1 MQLGKLLTNL
11 LARRGNLARIFGG
24 SVINQGLLS
33 ATNLVAGL
41 ILVRRASPAEY
52 GYYVLINSAVPL
64 LSQLQVAFI
73 NPIMPSRV
81 TVAAQEDRRNF
92 IGSLIREQRGFL
104 RVVPVLGVLIAFL
117 AWAAGFIGTQAAVIW
132 GLGAVAST
140 AWLYREFFR
149 MVLISYRRPFE
160 ILRADVV
167 FAIILTTGIWL
178 STLTSKAATISS
190 VALIVAAVA
199 GGWLMS
205 HAVWRH
211 EAWNTN
217 GPPGALAQTI
227 RLGAWAA
234 AGTVIHWLFSQGY
247 TFIVAGGLS
256 VTAVASI
263 AATRLLLSPLG
274 VFSMGI
280 VTMMYS
286 TSTLWLK
293 HHGMRGLLRRVV
305 LFALM
310 MVCIAVTYIAIV
322 WYLRDWIFANVIK
335 KDFPQRDLLLTIWSM
350 IFVATVIR
358 DQVIFLPIALG
369 RFKLLAVLT
378 LVCAVLGLSTSFVA
392 IQLYGVA
399 GGLLGL
405 LVGEIAHVV
414 GVALLTAR
422 EMRMHTAAQ
431 PAG

>member
-1 MQLGKLLTNL
+1 
-11 LARRGNLARIFGG
+11 
-24 SVINQGLLS
+24 
-33 ATNLVAGL
+33 
-41 ILVRRASPAEY
+41 
-52 GYYVLINSAVPL
+52 
-64 LSQLQVAFI
+64 
-73 NPIMPSRV
+73 
-81 TVAAQEDRRNF
+81 
-92 IGSLIREQRGFL
+92 
-104 RVVPVLGVLIAFL
+104 
-117 AWAAGFIGTQAAVIW
+117 
-132 GLGAVAST
+132 
-140 AWLYREFFR
+140 
-149 MVLISYRRPFE
+149 
-160 ILRADVV
+160 
-167 FAIILTTGIWL
+167 
-178 STLTSKAATISS
+178 
-190 VALIVAAVA
+190 
-199 GGWLMS
+199 
-205 HAVWRH
+205 
-211 EAWNTN
+211 
-217 GPPGALAQTI
+217 
-227 RLGAWAA
+227 
-234 AGTVIHWLFSQGY
+234 
-247 TFIVAGGLS
+247 
-256 VTAVASI
+256 
-263 AATRLLLSPLG
+263 
-274 VFSMGI
+274 
-280 VTMMYS
+280 
-286 TSTLWLK
+286 
-293 HHGMRGLLRRVV
+293 MRGLLRRVV